1 MYTSIPRNT
10 FSKRMHVRN
19 MQGSIKET
27 LDWTNWCCQM
37 IARNVEVGGSG
48 VQRPRISRD

>member
-1 MYTSIPRNT
+1 MYTSILRKIL
-10 FSKRMHVRN
+10 SKRMHVRN

-27 LDWTNWCCQM
+27 LDWTNWCRQM
-37 IARNVEVGGSG
+37 IVRNVEVGGSR